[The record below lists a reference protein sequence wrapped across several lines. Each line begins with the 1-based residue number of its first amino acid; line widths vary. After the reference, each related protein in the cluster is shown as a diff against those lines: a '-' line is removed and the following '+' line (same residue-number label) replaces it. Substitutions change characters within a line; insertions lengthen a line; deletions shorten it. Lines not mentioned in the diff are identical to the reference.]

1 MNIWCYTGFTF
12 EQLLIMTRSNKKLL
26 ELLNTIDVLVDGKF
40 ILEEKSF
47 DVIFRGSKNQRILDI
62 KKSLSL
68 KKACEVSKYKNKEE
82 VVIKKEYVFV

>member
-1 MNIWCYTGFTF
+1 MENLYW
-12 EQLLIMTRSNKKLL
+12 KKK
-26 ELLNTIDVLVDGKF
+26 V
-40 ILEEKSF
+40 SM
-47 DVIFRGSKNQRILDI
+47 VIFRGSKNQRILDI